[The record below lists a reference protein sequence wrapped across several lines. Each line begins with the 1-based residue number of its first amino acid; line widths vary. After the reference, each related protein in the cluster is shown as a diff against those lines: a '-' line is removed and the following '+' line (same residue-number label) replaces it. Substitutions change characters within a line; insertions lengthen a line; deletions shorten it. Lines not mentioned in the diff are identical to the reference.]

1 MFFFKKYPLDIMT
14 GKPNQPKRASSEMLE
29 HLGLHV
35 KTARRLV
42 VYYYEMYD
50 VCLWV
55 TVNSR

>member
-1 MFFFKKYPLDIMT
+1 MT

-42 VYYYEMYD
+42 VYSYEMYD